1 MVEDTE
7 KQAKMAECVLSH
19 IPNIFPGFGDETAQE
34 EDLFK
39 IINTSCA
46 RRTAT
51 E

>member
-7 KQAKMAECVLSH
+7 KQAECVLSH

-39 IINTSCA
+39 IINISCA